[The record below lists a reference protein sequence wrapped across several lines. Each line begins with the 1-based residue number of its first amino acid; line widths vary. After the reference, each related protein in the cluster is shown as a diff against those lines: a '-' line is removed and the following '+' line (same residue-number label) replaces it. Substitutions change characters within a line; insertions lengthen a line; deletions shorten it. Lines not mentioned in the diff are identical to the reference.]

1 MIYHIHFDISIHLD
15 ISQAIISQYKV
26 INRNDAPLS
35 EHQGCGAAL
44 YRMIKLQ
51 RETLQ
56 QKKGHGRILR
66 ERKGIMELELDFLQD
81 LTMEDISSL
90 SPSL

>member
-1 MIYHIHFDISIHLD
+1 MESDETLY
-15 ISQAIISQYKV
+15 
-26 INRNDAPLS
+26 RC
-35 EHQGCGAAL
+35 CGAAL

-56 QKKGHGRILR
+56 QKKGRGRILR

-81 LTMEDISSL
+81 LTMEDISSI

>member
-1 MIYHIHFDISIHLD
+1 MKLFTH
-15 ISQAIISQYKV
+15 
-26 INRNDAPLS
+26 
-35 EHQGCGAAL
+35 GAAL

-51 RETLQ
+51 RESLQ
-56 QKKGHGRILR
+56 QKKGRGRILH